1 MILIRSNETQCRL
14 RRSVKDGVFFNPDE
28 KEVQKNFGKND
39 EQKNRCTWVK
49 IRNLT
54 EKKTMLNLF
63 GVTGSSRW
71 PEVSVLAMG
80 QMADRNF

>member
-28 KEVQKNFGKND
+28 KEVQKKLWQND
-39 EQKNRCTWVK
+39 EQKNRCTWVE
-49 IRNLT
+49 IRNI
-54 EKKTMLNLF
+54 
-63 GVTGSSRW
+63 TGSSRW
-71 PEVSVLAMG
+71 PEVAILAMG